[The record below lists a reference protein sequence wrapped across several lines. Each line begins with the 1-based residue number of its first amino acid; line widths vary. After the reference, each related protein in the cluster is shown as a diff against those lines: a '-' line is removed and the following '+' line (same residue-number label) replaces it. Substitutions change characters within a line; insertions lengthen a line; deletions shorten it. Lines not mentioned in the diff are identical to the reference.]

1 MSEQPSKDIARQM
14 KELLHQAVEEERL
27 NEVMQVING
36 SDSACSSATSG
47 PMPGA
52 MTDAAKHLRSD
63 DGWDLVTA
71 APAGATK
78 PGNTKQLPVRPKA
91 AVKTAAAP
99 PPGHQ
104 GLPEGVHS
112 VEEWGRT
119 VCELP
124 KGAKHNQSY
133 QELVA
138 AAPGD
143 EELHKYLLKY
153 VLPYKGTSVKVHD
166 LRRYLE
172 HIHYEQLTAPARTYM
187 PGSTTVERKLK

>member
-36 SDSACSSATSG
+36 PDSASSSTTSG

-52 MTDAAKHLRSD
+52 MTDAAKRLRSD

-71 APAGATK
+71 VHAGATR

-91 AVKTAAAP
+91 AVRTAAAP
-99 PPGHQ
+99 PPGRQ
-104 GLPEGVHS
+104 GLPDGVHS

-124 KGAKHNQSY
+124 KVAKRNQSY

-138 AAPGD
+138 AAPGE
-143 EELHKYLLKY
+143 EELRKYLLKY
-153 VLPYKGTSVKVHD
+153 VLTYKGTSVKVHD